1 MKKSF
6 VLSLA
11 MIAAGV
17 AAADVAVK
25 GPDGRLEF
33 RLRAENGVPEWS
45 AAYDGR
51 SVAEWSPL
59 GLETEYGDFTKG
71 VKLGEGKKRCFRDAY
86 TLPQGKRSKVK
97 VEMNMAVVPL
107 LADNAKLGFEVC
119 VGNND
124 LAFRYFVEKAT
135 TVRREATG
143 FAFASGA
150 KMFATQQ
157 SKPMTGFAQT
167 KPSYEET
174 YVYDAELGTKSGNG
188 EGWTFPMLMRLP
200 GDGGAKDL
208 WALVSETGTDG
219 NYCGCRLADWEN
231 GCFRIAFPM
240 AGEARGKGAVEPKC
254 AARTSTPWRTLTVGD
269 SLAPIVETTIA
280 YDIVKPVVPA
290 PKKPYEFGRGSW
302 SWIVWDDASMN
313 AADQRK
319 FIDLAAE
326 MGWEHILIDA
336 FWDRI
341 PAEEFDALLAYAK
354 ERKVAVYLWYNSN
367 GDWND
372 APQTPK
378 NRFNTREST
387 EKEMAWLESKGVRG
401 VKVDFWGGDKQF
413 VIAKYCELFEIANK
427 HHIQVIVHGCTL
439 PRGWERMYPN
449 FVGAE
454 ALLASENA
462 KFSDWGMG
470 STPQWAATHPFC
482 RNAFAIAE
490 YGPVF
495 LNKFLRADNKSG
507 VKRITT
513 DGFELAT
520 AVTYQN
526 PVQNFALTPNNLTDA
541 PRDRIEFMKKVPTVW
556 DESRYVAGYPGKFAV
571 IARRSGKTWYVA
583 GVAAEDVETEIDLSF
598 AGGTREKI
606 KIARADGFVRTLAAA
621 GKSTPRQRY

>member
-6 VLSLA
+6 VLSLV

-33 RLRAENGVPEWS
+33 RLRAENGAPQWS
-45 AAYDGR
+45 AVYDGR

-71 VKLGEGKKRCFRDAY
+71 VKLGEAKKGRFRDAY

-97 VEMNMAVVPL
+97 VEMNMATVPL
-107 LADNAKLGFEVC
+107 LADNAKLGFEVR
-119 VGNND
+119 VGKND
-124 LAFRYFVEKAT
+124 LAFRYFLEKAT
-135 TVRREATG
+135 TVRCEATG

-174 YVYDAELGTKSGNG
+174 YVYDA
-188 EGWTFPMLMRLP
+188 

-231 GCFRIAFPM
+231 GCFRVAFPM
-240 AGEARGKGAVEPKC
+240 PGEARGKGSVEPKC
-254 AARTSTPWRTLTVGD
+254 AAKTSTPWRTLTVGD

-280 YDIVKPVVPA
+280 YDVVKPVVPA
-290 PKKPYEFGRGSW
+290 P
-302 SWIVWDDASMN
+302 DDASMN

-378 NRFNTREST
+378 DRFVTREST

-482 RNAFAIAE
+482 RNAVAVAE

-495 LNKFLRADNKSG
+495 LNKYLRADNKSG

-520 AVTYQN
+520 SVTYQN

-541 PRDRIEFMKKVPTVW
+541 PRESIEFMKKVPTVW
-556 DESRYVAGYPGKFAV
+556 DETRYVAGYPGKFAV

-598 AGGTREKI
+598 AGGTSEKI
-606 KIARADGFVRTLAAA
+606 KIARADGFVRTLAAT
-621 GKSTPRQRY
+621 GR